1 MVYGKTQKRK
11 PRVTYIYGSIVK
23 PTIIKTTIK
32 KPPKVSKTAHV
43 APKVHHRQDKE
54 FFKRQAAGKLTG
66 YKRGGKAM
74 GTKAVKPSYGR
85 GQTAQQ
91 AMMQSSGFGGT
102 KKGAGFIG
110 GAKHGRM
117 SMKQRATMQ
126 AKQQGQKMERRK
138 PREGMEMKRRVKL
151 KQQKKQMGKGYSTTG
166 M

>member
-11 PRVTYIYGSIVK
+11 PTYITGSIVK
-23 PTIIKTTIK
+23 PKILKTTIK
-32 KPPKVSKTAHV
+32 KRPKVSKTAHIT
-43 APKVHHRQDKE
+43 PKVHHRQDKE

-74 GTKAVKPSYGR
+74 GTKAVKPKYGQ
-85 GQTAQQ
+85 GQTSQQ

-102 KKGAGFIG
+102 KRGAGFIG

-117 SMKQRATMQ
+117 SMRQRVTMQ
-126 AKQQGQKMERRK
+126 TKQQGQKPIRRRPK
-138 PREGMEMKRRVKL
+138 EGMGMKRRVKL
-151 KQQKKQMGKGYSTTG
+151 KQQKKQMGTGHSTTG